1 MTSLR
6 RHAAIFST
14 AAAFA
19 IALGSACALPAWASN
34 FIDVSGHWAETS
46 GIIDRAVAAGIV
58 GGSQNADGTFSF
70 RPDHHVT
77 RAEAA
82 QMLMNVADGSA
93 ETWTNE
99 TPFVDVADGVW
110 YVEAINWAYEAG
122 IMNGSNGRVRPE
134 DVLTREELAVMLT
147 NYLSNVL
154 SLQATGDDSLLAAY
168 PDNILISSWAR
179 PAMAWAVASE
189 IMGGNTVLS
198 PGAPATRA
206 EAAKMLVVFNDMV
219 GDGAS
224 DGGSNG
230 GSNGGNSSNDGVVG
244 GIGSAAVEIALRY
257 EGYPYKYGGAS
268 PETGFDCSGLVM
280 YVYSQLGISLPHS
293 AGEQMKVLQQSGGR
307 FVTNVADLQYG
318 DLVFFEGHVAF
329 YVGNGQVFGARRE
342 GVPASVGQLEWFA
355 PFLGGGQF

>member
-14 AAAFA
+14 AAALA

-34 FIDVSGHWAETS
+34 FIDVPANHWAETS

-58 GGSQNADGTFSF
+58 GGSQNADGTLSF

-93 ETWTNE
+93 EDKVNE

-122 IMNGSNGRVRPE
+122 IVNGSNGRVRPE

-179 PAMAWAVASE
+179 PAMAWAVESE

-224 DGGSNG
+224 DG

>member
-14 AAAFA
+14 AAALA
-19 IALGSACALPAWASN
+19 IALGSTCALPAWASN
-34 FIDVSGHWAETS
+34 FIDVPVNHWAETS
-46 GIIDRAVAAGIV
+46 GIIDRAVAAGVIK
-58 GGSQNADGTFSF
+58 GSQNADGTVSL
-70 RPDHHVT
+70 RPDFHVT

-82 QMLMNVADGSA
+82 TMLMRIADGSA
-93 ETWTNE
+93 ENKVNE

-110 YVEAINWAYEAG
+110 YVESINWAYEAG

-179 PAMAWAVASE
+179 PAMAWAVESE

-219 GDGAS
+219 GNGAS

-230 GSNGGNSSNDGVVG
+230 GNSGNAGAVG

-257 EGYPYKYGGAS
+257 EGTDYCYGGAS

-280 YVYSQLGISLPHS
+280 YAYGQLGISLPHS
-293 AGEQMKVLQQSGGR
+293 AGGQLEVLKQSGSR

-318 DLVFFEGHVAF
+318 DLVFFPGHVAF

-342 GVPASVGQLEWFA
+342 GVPTSVGQLEWFGE
-355 PFLGGGQF
+355 FLGGGQF

>member
-14 AAAFA
+14 AAALA

-46 GIIDRAVAAGIV
+46 GIIDRAVAAGIIK
-58 GGSQNADGTFSF
+58 GSQNADGTVSL
-70 RPDHHVT
+70 RPDFHVT

-82 QMLMNVADGSA
+82 TMLMRIADGSA
-93 ETWTNE
+93 EDKVNE

-179 PAMAWAVASE
+179 PAMAWAVESE

-224 DGGSNG
+224 DGGSNDG
-230 GSNGGNSSNDGVVG
+230 VDQGGNNG
-244 GIGSAAVEIALRY
+244 GIGTSAVEIALRY
-257 EGYPYKYGGAS
+257 EGYPYTYGGAS
-268 PETGFDCSGLVM
+268 PEEGFDCSGLVM
-280 YVYSQLGISLPHS
+280 YAYGQLGISLPHS
-293 AGEQMKVLQQSGGR
+293 AGGQLEVLKQSGSR

-318 DLVFFEGHVAF
+318 DLVFFPGHVAF
-329 YVGNGQVFGARRE
+329 YVGNGQVFGARRP
-342 GVPASVGQLEWFA
+342 GVNASVGQLEWFGE
-355 PFLGGGQF
+355 FLGGGQF

>member
-14 AAAFA
+14 AAALA

-179 PAMAWAVASE
+179 PAMAWAVESE

-198 PGAPATRA
+198 PGAPTTRA

>member
-179 PAMAWAVASE
+179 PAMAWAVESE

-224 DGGSNG
+224 DDGSND

>member
-46 GIIDRAVAAGIV
+46 GIIDRAVAAGIIK
-58 GGSQNADGTFSF
+58 GSQNADGTVSL
-70 RPDHHVT
+70 RPDFHVT

-82 QMLMNVADGSA
+82 TMLMRIADGSA
-93 ETWTNE
+93 EDKVNE

-179 PAMAWAVASE
+179 PAMAWAVESE

-224 DGGSNG
+224 DGGSNDG
-230 GSNGGNSSNDGVVG
+230 VDQGGNNG
-244 GIGSAAVEIALRY
+244 GIGTSAVEIALRY
-257 EGYPYKYGGAS
+257 EGYPYTYGGAS
-268 PETGFDCSGLVM
+268 PEEGFDCSGLVM
-280 YVYSQLGISLPHS
+280 YAYGQLGISLPHS
-293 AGEQMKVLQQSGGR
+293 AGGQLEVLKQSGSR

-318 DLVFFEGHVAF
+318 DLVFFPGHVAF

>member
-14 AAAFA
+14 AAALA

-34 FIDVSGHWAETS
+34 FIDVPANHWAETS

-58 GGSQNADGTFSF
+58 GGSQNADGTLSF
-70 RPDHHVT
+70 RPDHYVT

-93 ETWTNE
+93 EDKVNE

-179 PAMAWAVASE
+179 PAMAWAVESE

-230 GSNGGNSSNDGVVG
+230 GVDQGGNNGS
-244 GIGSAAVEIALRY
+244 IGTSAVEIALRY

>member
-46 GIIDRAVAAGIV
+46 GIIDRAVAAGIIK
-58 GGSQNADGTFSF
+58 GSQNADGTVSL
-70 RPDHHVT
+70 RPDFHVT

-82 QMLMNVADGSA
+82 TMLMRIADGSA
-93 ETWTNE
+93 EDKVNE

-179 PAMAWAVASE
+179 PAMAWAVESE

-230 GSNGGNSSNDGVVG
+230 GNSSNDGVVG

-257 EGYPYKYGGAS
+257 EGTDYCYGGAS

-280 YVYSQLGISLPHS
+280 YAYGQLGISLPHS

-307 FVTNVADLQYG
+307 FVTNVTDLQYG
-318 DLVFFEGHVAF
+318 DLVFFPGHVAF

-342 GVPASVGQLEWFA
+342 GVPTSVGQLEWFA

>member
-179 PAMAWAVASE
+179 PAMAWAVESE

-230 GSNGGNSSNDGVVG
+230 GSNGGNSSS
-244 GIGSAAVEIALRY
+244 IGTSAVEIALRY

>member
-14 AAAFA
+14 AAALA

-34 FIDVSGHWAETS
+34 FIDVSGHWAETY

-58 GGSQNADGTFSF
+58 GGNQNADGTFSF
-70 RPDHHVT
+70 RPNDHVT

-93 ETWTNE
+93 ENKVNK
-99 TPFVDVADGVW
+99 TPFVDVTDGEW
-110 YVEAINWAYEAG
+110 YVEAINWAYEAQVMKG
-122 IMNGSNGRVRPE
+122 DSGRVRPE

-179 PAMAWAVASE
+179 PAMAWAVESE

-257 EGYPYKYGGAS
+257 NDYPYAWGGAS
-268 PETGFDCSGLVM
+268 PEEGFDCSGLVM

-293 AGEQMKVLQQSGGR
+293 SDGQLEALKQSGGR

-318 DLVFFEGHVAF
+318 DLVFFESHVAF
-329 YVGNGQVFGARRE
+329 YVGNGQVFGARRP
-342 GVPASVGQLEWFA
+342 GVNASVGQLEWFGE
-355 PFLGGGQF
+355 FLGGGQF